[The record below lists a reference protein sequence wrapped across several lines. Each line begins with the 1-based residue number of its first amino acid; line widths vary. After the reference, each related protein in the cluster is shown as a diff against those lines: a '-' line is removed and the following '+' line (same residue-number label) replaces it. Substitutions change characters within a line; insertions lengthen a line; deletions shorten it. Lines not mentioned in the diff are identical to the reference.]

1 MKGVTTIQLF
11 DAETGSKVFEHSEE
25 NMVTNAVSKILSP
38 QNEWLYGNTQIN
50 LLGSFATA
58 FPLYQRLF
66 GGVLLFD
73 AVLSEDANNI
83 LPFGAAKN
91 VGYAGGEYAGTN
103 KFRGSYNMNES
114 GEVTDGYRHVWDFG
128 TDKAN
133 GSIKSV
139 CLTSVIGGNAGWALP
154 KAGDMNVTS
163 LASVSNFSD
172 GYSIQYM
179 KYIYGKPLFMKKVVE
194 GQDIEY
200 ISLRNGAL
208 YSVKEP
214 SISNLKLKTALNMG
228 GSISTVNA
236 KLGDLKAA
244 PNQYTS
250 PEERM
255 YYMGG
260 KLHHV
265 YSTDGAQA
273 SLSITHDIYALTGE
287 LESSTVIP
295 TVTSFYGVQGPMFF
309 YKGRYYA
316 CTTSNGMELSVY
328 LPDGTLETTISASE
342 IPQINQQTGLRVTSA
357 VYIPQCDSIIL
368 VQTNGSTSSPDYM
381 YTLNADGTLSGFHS
395 ARSSSVPNVVPI
407 PTEDNIAP
415 YCLLTTVGQQSTDHC
430 LLYLGFWTPYLGTI
444 NNLASSIT
452 KTSSQTMKI
461 VYSIYNG

>member
-11 DAETGSKVFEHSEE
+11 DAETGSKVFEHKEE
-25 NMVTNAVSKILSP
+25 NMVTGAVSKLLSP
-38 QNEWLYGNTQIN
+38 QNEWLYGNTQFN
-50 LLGSFATA
+50 VLGSLSTA

-73 AVLSEDANNI
+73 TELREDVNNI
-83 LPFGAAKN
+83 LPFGSAKN

-103 KFRGSYNMNES
+103 RFRGSYNTNES
-114 GEVTDGYRHVWDFG
+114 GEVEDGYRHVWDFG

-139 CLTSVIGGNAGWALP
+139 CLTSVLGGNAGWALP
-154 KAGDMNVTS
+154 EEGDTSVSS
-163 LASVSNFSD
+163 LAGANNFSSAAPIP
-172 GYSIQYM
+172 SI
-179 KYIYGKPLFMKKVVE
+179 KYVYGKPLLMKKIVD
-194 GQDIEY
+194 GQDVEY
-200 ISLRNGAL
+200 ISLRNGAF

-236 KLGDLKAA
+236 KLGDLKVA
-244 PNQYTS
+244 PHQNTY
-250 PEERM
+250 PEERV

-273 SLSITHDIYALTGE
+273 SFSITHDVYSLSGE
-287 LESSTVIP
+287 LESSTVV
-295 TVTSFYGVQGPMFF
+295 TTATSFYGSQGPMFF
-309 YKGRYYA
+309 YKGKYYVCA
-316 CTTSNGMELSVY
+316 TSVGMALSVY
-328 LPDGTLETTISASE
+328 LPDGTLESTISASGL
-342 IPQINQQTGLRVTSA
+342 PQINQSGLRATNA

-368 VQTNGSTSSPDYM
+368 VQTNGTSSNPDYM
-381 YTLNADGTLSGFHS
+381 YSLNADGTLSGFHS
-395 ARSSSVPNVVPI
+395 ARSSSVPNAVPI
-407 PTEDNIAP
+407 PAEDNIAP
-415 YCLLTTVGQQSTDHC
+415 YCLITTVGQQATDHC

-461 VYSIYNG
+461 VYSIYNN

>member
-11 DAETGSKVFEHSEE
+11 DAETGSKVFEHKEE
-25 NMVTNAVSKILSP
+25 NMVTSAVSKLLSP
-38 QNEWLYGNTQIN
+38 KNEWLYGNSMNI
-50 LLGSFATA
+50 LGALSSA
-58 FPLYQRLF
+58 FPLYQRLL

-73 AVLSEDANNI
+73 TELSEDENNI

-91 VGYAGGEYAGTN
+91 VGYAGGEYAGAN
-103 KFRGSYNMNES
+103 RFRGSYNTNES
-114 GEVTDGYRHVWDFG
+114 GEVEDGYRHVWDFG

-133 GSIKSV
+133 GTIKSV
-139 CLTSVIGGNAGWALP
+139 CLTSVVGGDAGWALP
-154 KAGDMNVTS
+154 SVGDTSVSS
-163 LASVSNFSD
+163 LAGVASFSNA
-172 GYSIQYM
+172 GTIQSM
-179 KYIYGKPLFMKKVVE
+179 KYIYGKPLFMKKIVD

-214 SISNLKLKTALNMG
+214 AISNLKLKTALNMG
-228 GSISTVNA
+228 ASISTVNA
-236 KLGDLKAA
+236 KLGDLKT
-244 PNQYTS
+244 PISQYTS
-250 PEERM
+250 PEERI

-260 KLHHV
+260 KIHHV

-273 SLSITHDIYALTGE
+273 SFSITHDVYALTGE
-287 LESSTVIP
+287 LESSTVVP
-295 TVTSFYGVQGPMFF
+295 TATSFYGFQGPMFF

-316 CTTSNGMELSVY
+316 CTTSTGMSLSVF
-328 LPDGTLETTISASE
+328 LPDGTLESTISASDL
-342 IPQINQQTGLRVTSA
+342 PQINQSLGLRATSA

-368 VQTNGSTSSPDYM
+368 VQTNSSTSSPDYM
-381 YTLNADGTLSGFHS
+381 YSLNADGTLSAFHS
-395 ARSSSVPNVVPI
+395 ARASSVPSVVPI

-415 YCLLTTVGQQSTDHC
+415 YCLLTTVGQQTTDHC

-452 KTSSQTMKI
+452 KTTSQTMKI